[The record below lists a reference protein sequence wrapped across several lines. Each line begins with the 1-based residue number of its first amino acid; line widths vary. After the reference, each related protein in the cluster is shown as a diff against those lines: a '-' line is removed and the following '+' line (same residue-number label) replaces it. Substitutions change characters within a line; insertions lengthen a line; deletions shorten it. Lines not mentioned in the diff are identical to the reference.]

1 MRLKAFS
8 ALVLSGCA
16 LAACGP
22 GAGPKGVSLET
33 QLVVEEAGPK
43 ARYSAVV
50 TSSPGLSAKTQPVP
64 FEMIPVTSRCRV
76 PRASSGAKIAYI
88 YTYGGGDNAP
98 VHHAYAGEDSSTNT
112 RMQVARMAA
121 SAGDDEM
128 FSAGSAVAREMEAL
142 AKAGMLQSTRK
153 VDVFITE
160 TERPVFLVL
169 TSYDSLLWNVQLAP
183 GATLDGVAI
192 ISYRGGI
199 LANGPEA
206 DRVGFLNFHSSPHS
220 GCYVSPRGRAIPV
233 ADRIASAREI
243 NPNVD
248 LGSYPD
254 QWREDIKAS
263 NEWYSRILPRLVGGR
278 ADIILDWADGHGFE
292 GVLVGPVPD
301 TPFESQPITRLQAP
315 SHVQPVWGSRQHARE
330 VLGLD
335 DL

>member
-1 MRLKAFS
+1 M
-8 ALVLSGCA
+8 
-16 LAACGP
+16 
-22 GAGPKGVSLET
+22 
-33 QLVVEEAGPK
+33 
-43 ARYSAVV
+43 
-50 TSSPGLSAKTQPVP
+50 
-64 FEMIPVTSRCRV
+64 
-76 PRASSGAKIAYI
+76 
-88 YTYGGGDNAP
+88 
-98 VHHAYAGEDSSTNT
+98 
-112 RMQVARMAA
+112 
-121 SAGDDEM
+121 
-128 FSAGSAVAREMEAL
+128 
-142 AKAGMLQSTRK
+142 
-153 VDVFITE
+153 
-160 TERPVFLVL
+160 L

-206 DRVGFLNFHSSPHS
+206 DRVGFLNFDNSPHS

-301 TPFESQPITRLQAP
+301 TPFEPQPITRLQAP